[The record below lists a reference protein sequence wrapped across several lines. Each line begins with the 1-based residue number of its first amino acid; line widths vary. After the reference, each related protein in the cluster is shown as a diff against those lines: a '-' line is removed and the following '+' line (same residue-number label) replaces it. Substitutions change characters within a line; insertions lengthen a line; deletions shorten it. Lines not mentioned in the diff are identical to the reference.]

1 MSLIRFCIL
10 SHYALPI
17 WHIKIVSRFSI
28 LQLLCKIDINL
39 NIISLL
45 HETIKF
51 ASHVYFKSMDMQYI
65 DSKNIF

>member
-28 LQLLCKIDINL
+28 LQLLFRIDINL
-39 NIISLL
+39 K
-45 HETIKF
+45 HETIEF
-51 ASHVYFKSMDMQYI
+51 ASIVYLKSMDMQYI
-65 DSKNIF
+65 V